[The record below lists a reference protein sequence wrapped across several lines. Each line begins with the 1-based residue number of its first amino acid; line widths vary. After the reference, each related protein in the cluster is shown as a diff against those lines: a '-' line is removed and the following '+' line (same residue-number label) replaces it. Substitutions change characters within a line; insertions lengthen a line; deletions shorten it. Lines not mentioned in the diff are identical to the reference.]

1 MRVLFLADRS
11 FAEREPSMLRRLEI
25 GLIAEGLHVV
35 RAAPVETRRVEDE
48 LPTGLDALVRY
59 ERSPIPFAGQ
69 SLARILQR
77 ALSSQDALETPSE
90 DGRLIDVIH
99 VWGESLWPDAVE
111 LADLTGADIAFECWS
126 RAAMRHIAETERRA
140 RRRGGFAARAI
151 WLTPDQALCDEA
163 SRVARYWACREAC
176 WGVHLPDAERAEWP
190 IPGGGG
196 PIAVSIM
203 SAAGDLASCRNLLTA
218 LSQVTRAPGTGGGGG
233 AEALIFLDAG
243 TTEAAPELWR
253 HAESLGLLDRL
264 STIPDMEGRRS
275 LVLQTHLLIN
285 PAAAGE
291 HRTLLLEAMAHGT
304 PIVARA
310 DPFNSSIIDGKT
322 AIAAPNGAT
331 ESWTAALRKLL
342 ETPGAP
348 AALGASA
355 RAWIN
360 DHRLAHRQIAA
371 AIDAYSALRNKGV
384 PPPIPMPAS

>member
-1 MRVLFLADRS
+1 
-11 FAEREPSMLRRLEI
+11 MLRRLEI

-77 ALSSQDALETPSE
+77 SLSSQDALETPSE

-99 VWGESLWPDAVE
+99 VWGESLWSDALE
-111 LADLTGADIAFECWS
+111 LADLTGADLAFECWS
-126 RAAMRHIAETERRA
+126 RAAMRRIADTERRA
-140 RRRGGFAARAI
+140 RRRGGFAARAL
-151 WLTPDQALCDEA
+151 WLTPDQAMCSEA
-163 SRVARYWACREAC
+163 SRVARYWGCRDAR
-176 WGVHLPDAERAEWP
+176 WGVHLPDGERAEWP
-190 IPGGGG
+190 IGG
-196 PIAVSIM
+196 PIAVSVM
-203 SAAGDLASCRNLLTA
+203 SSAGDLASCRNLLTA
-218 LSQVTRAPGTGGGGG
+218 LSQVTRAPGDGG
-233 AEALIFLDAG
+233 AEALVFLDAG

-310 DPFNSSIIDGKT
+310 DPMNSAIIDGKT
-322 AIAAPNGAT
+322 AIAVPNGAT

-371 AIDAYSALRNKGV
+371 AIDAYSALRHKGV
-384 PPPIPMPAS
+384 PPPIPMPTS